1 MTRLFLI
8 LWMLATVLAGPA
20 RSDELRPGYLEIR
33 QTTPNTY
40 TLLFKIPALSEDLRL
55 GIYLALPEGTYDAAP
70 PRAAF
75 NNGAYTER
83 RTIRRDGG
91 LAGHT
96 VAIQGLSATSTD
108 VLARIETLGGAVQTE
123 RLAPTRT
130 SFVVQATPGAGDVAA
145 SYLRLGVEHILFGF
159 DHLLFVLALVILVR
173 DWRRVALTVTAF
185 TVAHSLTLAA
195 ATLDFVSVPGSPIE
209 AAIALSIVLVAVE
222 IVNARRGTLSL
233 AARWPWLVAFCFG
246 LLHGF
251 GFAGALAEV
260 GLPHHAIP
268 IALLFFNLGVEIG
281 QLAFVAAVLSAGAM
295 FRRAIALRL
304 GPALIQ
310 RTVNRLDV
318 IAAYA
323 IGTVAAFWLIERTSA
338 FFV

>member
-1 MTRLFLI
+1 MMRPLL
-8 LWMLATVLAGPA
+8 MLSVLGALLAGAA

-33 QTTPNTY
+33 QTAPDDFN
-40 TLLFKIPALSEDLRL
+40 LLFKIPALGDDLRL
-55 GIYLALPEGTYDAAP
+55 GIYLALPEGTHDTAP
-70 PRAAF
+70 PRAVF
-75 NNGAYTER
+75 GNGAYVER
-83 RTIRRDGG
+83 RSIRRDGG

-96 VAIQGLSATSTD
+96 VTIQGLSATSTD
-108 VLARIETLGGAVQTE
+108 VLARVETLGGAVQTE
-123 RLAPTRT
+123 RLTPTRT
-130 SFVVQATPGAGDVAA
+130 SFVVQAAPAAGDVAA
-145 SYLRLGVEHILFGF
+145 TYLRLGIEHILFGY

-173 DWRRVALTVTAF
+173 EWRRVVLTVTAF

-195 ATLDFVSVPGSPIE
+195 ATLGFVSVPGPPIE

-222 IVNARRGTLSL
+222 IVHTRRGTPSA
-233 AARWPWLVAFCFG
+233 AARRPWLVAFCFG

-281 QLAFVAAVLSAGAM
+281 QLAFVAAVLAAGWACG
-295 FRRAIALRL
+295 RILTSRGA
-304 GPALIQ
+304 PALVQ
-310 RTVNRLDV
+310 GTANRFDV
-318 IAAYA
+318 VAAYA

-338 FFV
+338 FFA